1 MKLYKKTVC
10 AFVIYVC
17 LPLKTKEIP
26 QFQQIFF
33 NLIKKLAYRKTGTHD
48 PSGALA
54 GPYQN
59 RKIGTWNPTKNRKTR
74 TLAEPYKNR
83 KTGTPMRP
91 SENLKSRTR
100 YRTWA
105 LRLEKP
111 VLT

>member
-54 GPYQN
+54 GPYKN
-59 RKIGTWNPTKNRKTR
+59 RKTGTWDLTKNRKTGTWDPTKNRKT
-74 TLAEPYKNR
+74 K
-83 KTGTPMRP
+83 TPMRP